1 MDAGIRD
8 TIQAEVHNVVKNT
21 QDQLLNSLTTLL
33 DNRLEGFQKNI
44 QDSQKSLS
52 DTQLAKIDK
61 SMSDT
66 YKFRKRGNEE
76 QYKHNQ
82 KVFIK
87 MKEVNNQIETDNLSQ
102 ENVNANKRKN
112 SEGMDV
118 IKQRQKLIKLV
129 DSSDDG
135 WRVVNEYIANPLAD
149 DSDDEN
155 KIHKAQSRADSKIK
169 KEKLKTKVDFK
180 TTPYSYKK
188 TASTVGN
195 PIPVTTNAAFRP
207 GRCFFCNERGHWRRE
222 CPMVAA
228 EQRSSLNKISI
239 EHYVNNDKS
248 SKPLFT
254 NEIPRIIKVS
264 SNIHYTNNERNVI
277 QKTTGVGRL
286 RECKQMERN

>member
-1 MDAGIRD
+1 
-8 TIQAEVHNVVKNT
+8 
-21 QDQLLNSLTTLL
+21 
-33 DNRLEGFQKNI
+33 
-44 QDSQKSLS
+44 
-52 DTQLAKIDK
+52 
-61 SMSDT
+61 
-66 YKFRKRGNEE
+66 
-76 QYKHNQ
+76 
-82 KVFIK
+82 

-102 ENVNANKRKN
+102 ENVNATKRKI

-149 DSDDEN
+149 DSDDEK

-169 KEKLKTKVDFK
+169 KEKLKKKVDFK

-207 GRCFFCNERGHWRRE
+207 GRCFFCNEKGHWRRE